1 MLDIRE
7 LCKTSHEIAKTAGW
21 LDHPRSNADIINLFV
36 SEISEALEDYR
47 AHRGVNEVYY
57 EYKGQKFTKEERDR
71 SVEPP
76 AKDFKPC
83 GIPIE
88 LADLIIRICEFMGTN
103 GKTPDFA
110 AVYRSLGFQPK
121 DLYEPSVAGVDRFL
135 FTLTNACV
143 SAWHEKEL
151 YLTPLAGAIRWIEI
165 FSRKHD
171 IDIVAAVK
179 EKEAYNRTRS
189 YRHGGKKI

>member
-21 LDHPRSNADIINLFV
+21 LDHPRSSADIVNLFV

-47 AHRGVNEVYY
+47 AHRSINEVYY

-71 SVEPP
+71 STEPP

-88 LADLIIRICEFMGTN
+88 LADLIIRICEYVETTGVTETFLPWVVSPVTE
-103 GKTPDFA
+103 PFEQDVSSFDRLL
-110 AVYRSLGFQPK
+110 AVLTHLCSRSLMGW
-121 DLYEPSVAGVDRFL
+121 DRALELWPLGKAVHVIL
-135 FTLTNACV
+135 F
-143 SAWHEKEL
+143 
-151 YLTPLAGAIRWIEI
+151 
-165 FSRKHD
+165 FSRKHG
-171 IDIVAAVK
+171 IDIEAAVK